1 MGIKSLLTPFLAKVL
16 SSQIEYNAQNAVKHQ
31 QQWLLKLLS
40 QARNTQFGQEHGFSA
55 VANYAQFTQQ
65 VPIRDYEQMRPYIDK
80 VVNGQP
86 DVLWQ
91 GKPVYFAKTSGTTS
105 GAKFIPITKQS
116 IGNHFNSARDAMMLY
131 THQTGNSRYADGRL
145 IYLSGSPELEMKNG
159 IYMGRLSGIVNHH
172 IPAWWRSNQLPSY
185 ATNCIDDWETKVEKI
200 ALEAI
205 GADVRLVSGIP
216 PWVQMFFDVVMQK
229 TGKKVAQVFPNLSVL
244 VHGGVNFEPYRA
256 KLFHSL
262 GKPVDTVETFPASEG
277 FIAYQYRPNAEG
289 LLLNTNSGLF
299 FEFVP
304 VNEINNPNPR
314 RLQLAEVETGV
325 NYALLINSN
334 AGLWGYN
341 IGDTVKFL
349 SVNPPLITVTGRVK
363 HYISAFGEHVIAEE
377 VEQAM
382 QQVSGK
388 YGAKIAEFTV
398 APNFRPESEK
408 SYHEWLVAFDGLPN
422 DLTRFAADL
431 DHAMQQKNTYYA
443 DLIQG
448 NILQPLKITPL
459 LPDAFIQYMKSV
471 GKLGGQNKV
480 PRLSNNRQIADAL
493 LIYKV

>member
-1 MGIKSLLTPFLAKVL
+1 MGIKSLLTPLPAKVL

-40 QARNTQFGQEHGFSA
+40 QARNTQFGREHGFSA

-145 IYLSGSPELEMKNG
+145 IYLSGSPELERKNG
-159 IYMGRLSGIVNHH
+159 IYVGRLSGIVNHH

-216 PWVQMFFDVVMQK
+216 PWVQMFFDVVIQK
-229 TGKKVAQVFPNLSVL
+229 TGKKWGRCFL
-244 VHGGVNFEPYRA
+244 
-256 KLFHSL
+256 
-262 GKPVDTVETFPASEG
+262 T
-277 FIAYQYRPNAEG
+277 
-289 LLLNTNSGLF
+289 
-299 FEFVP
+299 
-304 VNEINNPNPR
+304 
-314 RLQLAEVETGV
+314 LALW
-325 NYALLINSN
+325 YM
-334 AGLWGYN
+334 AG
-341 IGDTVKFL
+341 
-349 SVNPPLITVTGRVK
+349 
-363 HYISAFGEHVIAEE
+363 
-377 VEQAM
+377 
-382 QQVSGK
+382 
-388 YGAKIAEFTV
+388 
-398 APNFRPESEK
+398 
-408 SYHEWLVAFDGLPN
+408 
-422 DLTRFAADL
+422 
-431 DHAMQQKNTYYA
+431 
-443 DLIQG
+443 
-448 NILQPLKITPL
+448 
-459 LPDAFIQYMKSV
+459 
-471 GKLGGQNKV
+471 
-480 PRLSNNRQIADAL
+480 
-493 LIYKV
+493 